1 MERELFLTVNGWMTD
16 SADKEPSHL
25 DHNNSDPAH
34 TNLKVLDHTFL
45 ALYADPAIGKD
56 FEKKEMVCPRGS
68 P

>member
-1 MERELFLTVNGWMTD
+1 MTD

-34 TNLKVLDHTFL
+34 TNLKVSDHTFL
-45 ALYADPAIGKD
+45 ALYADSAIGKD